1 MGILLHCKAAR
12 ELDKGEDEKQSN
24 SFQFLQNWKELDNFA
39 VTLKWQNTMNKI
51 EKAPQVSLEEM
62 VKTMLEEKH
71 PELVDQRI
79 SNLERLFK

>member
-12 ELDKGEDEKQSN
+12 EHDKGEDEKQFN

-62 VKTMLEEKH
+62 VKTMLEERH

-79 SNLERLFK
+79 SNLGRLFK

>member
-1 MGILLHCKAAR
+1 MAFCYTAR
-12 ELDKGEDEKQSN
+12 RRGSLTKG
-24 SFQFLQNWKELDNFA
+24 QNWKELDNFA

-79 SNLERLFK
+79 SNLGRLFK

>member
-1 MGILLHCKAAR
+1 MGILLRCEAAR
-12 ELDKGEDEKQSN
+12 EPDKGEDEKQSN

-39 VTLKWQNTMNKI
+39 VALKWQNTMNKI

-71 PELVDQRI
+71 PELVDQ
-79 SNLERLFK
+79 

>member
-1 MGILLHCKAAR
+1 MKNT
-12 ELDKGEDEKQSN
+12 N

-39 VTLKWQNTMNKI
+39 VALKWQNTMNKI

-79 SNLERLFK
+79 SNLGGLFK

>member
-12 ELDKGEDEKQSN
+12 EPDKEEDEKQSN

-39 VTLKWQNTMNKI
+39 VALKWQNTMNKI

-79 SNLERLFK
+79 SNLGSLFK

>member
-12 ELDKGEDEKQSN
+12 GPDKEEDEKQSN

-79 SNLERLFK
+79 SNLGRLFK